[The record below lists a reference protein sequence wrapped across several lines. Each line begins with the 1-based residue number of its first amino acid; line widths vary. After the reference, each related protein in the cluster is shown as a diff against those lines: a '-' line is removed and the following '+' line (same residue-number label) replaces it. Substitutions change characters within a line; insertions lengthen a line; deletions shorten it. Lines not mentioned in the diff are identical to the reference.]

1 MNKKGSTLGVAIL
14 SFLGVLIVG
23 FMFINFLLPEVTNF
37 RINMSCS
44 EATLISDGT
53 KVLCLVGDLVIPLF
67 LVAIVTLAIGLIT
80 KRFIF

>member
-44 EATLISDGT
+44 EVNLISDGG

-67 LVAIVTLAIGLIT
+67 LVAIVALAIGLIT